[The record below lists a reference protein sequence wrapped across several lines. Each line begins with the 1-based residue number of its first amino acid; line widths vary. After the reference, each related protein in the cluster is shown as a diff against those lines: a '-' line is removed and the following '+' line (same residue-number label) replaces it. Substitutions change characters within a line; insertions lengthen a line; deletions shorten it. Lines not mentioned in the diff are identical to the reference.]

1 MVDRNRYSPFSADS
15 SLNIAVYIK
24 YEGLFL
30 AEGRRI
36 FKHIGRLKGIALE
49 FYLNLALF
57 PCLSNY
63 LMTISKQSLKKDVEF

>member
-1 MVDRNRYSPFSADS
+1 MK
-15 SLNIAVYIK
+15 I
-24 YEGLFL
+24 FL
-30 AEGRRI
+30 AGGRRL

-63 LMTISKQSLKKDVEF
+63 LTTISKQSLKRDVES